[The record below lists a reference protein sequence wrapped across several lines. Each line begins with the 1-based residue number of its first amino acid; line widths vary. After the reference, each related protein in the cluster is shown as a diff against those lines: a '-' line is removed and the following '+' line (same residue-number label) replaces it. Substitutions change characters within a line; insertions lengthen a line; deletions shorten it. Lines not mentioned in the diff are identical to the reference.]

1 MILTPEIVFR
11 KIECIHP
18 DYLKAHGITALVLD
32 VDNTLTGDNSQVLEP
47 TVQAWLD
54 EMRAAGISLTI
65 VSNNTA
71 KRVRPF
77 AERIGLDWVPLAC
90 KPLTIGLMVAW
101 PPGCTAAPAC
111 TCCPAPPA
119 TATNLSGSN
128 ASMNPTGWT
137 DTIKREGLCMNEPRF
152 GTAGLADS
160 YAVKKFDPAAIAA
173 YTAGFGLTAF
183 EYQCGRGVRLAHDK
197 AHALGEAC
205 AARGIALSV
214 HAPYYISMSSLEEDK
229 RLHSIDYLLQSCA
242 LVKALGGKRVI
253 FHSGSCGKQSREEAL
268 EKALDTMERAVKAC
282 DEAGYGDC
290 ILCPETMGKVN
301 QLGTLD
307 EVLALCGV
315 DERITP
321 CIDFGHLY
329 ARSLGTQFAEGT
341 AAADY
346 AALLDTLQA
355 GLGDERAKQFHAHF
369 SRIAY
374 TKGGEKCH
382 LTFADTE
389 YGPPHAP
396 LLALLKERGLTPTII
411 CESAG
416 TQAED
421 AAELAKTYAAL

>member
-1 MILTPEIVFR
+1 MSEYDW
-11 KIECIHP
+11 KI
-18 DYLKAHGITALVLD
+18 
-32 VDNTLTGDNSQVLEP
+32 
-47 TVQAWLD
+47 
-54 EMRAAGISLTI
+54 
-65 VSNNTA
+65 
-71 KRVRPF
+71 
-77 AERIGLDWVPLAC
+77 
-90 KPLTIGLMVAW
+90 
-101 PPGCTAAPAC
+101 
-111 TCCPAPPA
+111 
-119 TATNLSGSN
+119 
-128 ASMNPTGWT
+128 
-137 DTIKREGLCMNEPRF
+137 RF
-152 GTAGLADS
+152 GTAGTSDS
-160 YAVKKFDPAAIAA
+160 FEAKGYKSSLDIPA
-173 YTAGFGLTAF
+173 YTAEMGLDAF
-183 EYQCGRGVRLAHDK
+183 EYQCGHGVRLGVDK
-197 AHALGEAC
+197 AGKM
-205 AARGIALSV
+205 AADAAERGILFSV
-214 HAPYYISMSSLEEDK
+214 HAPYYISMSSLEEEK
-229 RLHSIDYLLQSCA
+229 RLGSVRYLLQSAEVCR
-242 LVKALGGKRVI
+242 ALGGRRII
-253 FHSGSCGKQSREEAL
+253 FHSGSCGKQSREAAL